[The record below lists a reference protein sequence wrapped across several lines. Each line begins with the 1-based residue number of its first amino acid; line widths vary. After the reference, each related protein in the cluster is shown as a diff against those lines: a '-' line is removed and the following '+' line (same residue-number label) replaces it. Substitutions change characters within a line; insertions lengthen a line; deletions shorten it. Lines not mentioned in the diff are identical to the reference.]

1 MDGWITETFVMKG
14 IIEIQELNLF
24 IMLLEGS
31 CAVSVPGRS
40 GLHYSIQEPR

>member
-14 IIEIQELNLF
+14 VTEIQQLNLF
-24 IMLLEGS
+24 IMFLEGC

-40 GLHYSIQEPR
+40 GLHYGIQEPR